1 MSNNNPFAIISPE
14 DLNAKQADQLF
25 VELYSHFPEITR
37 EGNSLIMGA
46 RGCGKSMMIRC
57 SLPDVLMLRKEL
69 EFNKLPYLAFCVPV
83 KKTSLNLQELQ
94 NLNNC
99 HAPYMLNEHFMIVHI
114 LMHIF
119 LQLSEIK
126 YEDDLY
132 EKQIYN
138 EFAEDVFIK
147 KLKNAG
153 YRQELKINYEN
164 PSNFFKCLYNCMDD
178 MIDDFIQY
186 LRGLLS
192 ITQVDYSYN
201 LPILSFTRFLIPVLK
216 AMMKLPGFPNN
227 SPVFLFIDDADN
239 LSKIQ
244 TNILNTWL
252 ASRTQPLV
260 SLKISSQIG
269 MYKSFFT
276 SNGVLVEA
284 PHDYQQVNI
293 DVSYLLTNQSS
304 LFYKNAVEILQRRLK
319 LAEIDVEATD
329 FFPPNKQQ
337 EEKIREEEIKIR
349 NNYEENGR
357 GYRESDDV
365 RRYAI
370 PNYIKNLGGT
380 KKSRHTYQYAGLD
393 NIIHLSSG
401 IIRYLL
407 DATAKM
413 YDESAHKIAK
423 TGTIKAIE
431 PSIQNQVVRKKADSY
446 LFNEIRKGDIG
457 DSDDAS
463 IAIKENPDNL
473 VDKLANLINAMGKTF
488 HQILISDRAE
498 RKVFSVALSNIPD
511 DEIKQVFELGV
522 RLGFFHM
529 SYIGNKEGDGR
540 TYLYVLNRCFA
551 PIFTLDPTGFQG
563 YLFMTNVDLKK
574 AINSGKQLRNIL
586 QEDESEMRQLTLE
599 DFWED

>member
-1 MSNNNPFAIISPE
+1 MPNNNPFAIISPE
-14 DLNAKQADQLF
+14 DLNAIQADQLF
-25 VELYSHFPEITR
+25 VELYSNFPEITR

-57 SLPDVLMLRKEL
+57 SLPDVLMLRKKIG
-69 EFNKLPYLAFCVPV
+69 FNKLPYLAFCVPV
-83 KKTSLNLQELQ
+83 KKTSLNLEELQ

-99 HAPYMLNEHFMIVHI
+99 HAPYMLNEHFMIIHI
-114 LMHIF
+114 LEYIF
-119 LQLSEIK
+119 LQLSKIK
-126 YEDDLY
+126 YEESLF
-132 EKQIYN
+132 EKERYI
-138 EFAEDVFIK
+138 EFAEDIFIR

-153 YRQELKINYEN
+153 YQKEPRISYEN
-164 PSNFFKCLYNCMDD
+164 PSNFFDCLYKCMDD
-178 MIDDFIQY
+178 MIDEFIMY
-186 LRGLLS
+186 LSGLLS
-192 ITQVDYSYN
+192 ITKVDYSYN
-201 LPILSFTRFLIPVLK
+201 MPILSFTRFLIPVLK
-216 AMMKLPGFPNN
+216 AMIQLPGFPNN
-227 SPVFLFIDDADN
+227 SPIFLFIDDADN

-244 TNILNTWL
+244 TKILNTWL
-252 ASRTQPLV
+252 VSRTQPLV

-269 MYKSFFT
+269 MYKTFFT

-293 DVSYLLTNQSS
+293 DISYLLTNQSS

-319 LAEIDVEATD
+319 LAGIDIDASD

-337 EEKIREEEIKIR
+337 EEKIREEEEKIR
-349 NNYEENGR
+349 NNYKENGR
-357 GYRESDDV
+357 GYRVSDDV

-413 YDESAHKIAK
+413 YDESTHGIIEAGA
-423 TGTIKAIE
+423 IKKIE

-446 LFNEIRKGDIG
+446 LFNEIRKGDVDG
-457 DSDDAS
+457 NDDID
-463 IAIKENPDNL
+463 IAVKENPDNL

-498 RKVFSVALSNIPD
+498 RKVFSIALSNIPD

-529 SYIGNKEGDGR
+529 SYIGNKDGDGR

-574 AINSGKQLRNIL
+574 AISNGKKLRNIL
-586 QEDESEMRQLTLE
+586 PEDESEMRQLTLE

>member
-1 MSNNNPFAIISPE
+1 MPNNNPFAIISPE
-14 DLNAKQADQLF
+14 DLNAMQADQLF
-25 VELYSHFPEITR
+25 VELYSSFPEITR

-57 SLPDVLMLRKEL
+57 SLPDVLMLRKKI

-83 KKTSLNLQELQ
+83 KKTSLNLEELQ

-99 HAPYMLNEHFMIVHI
+99 HAPYMLNEHFMIIHI
-114 LMHIF
+114 LQYIF
-119 LQLSEIK
+119 LQLSKIK
-126 YEDDLY
+126 YEENLFERERY
-132 EKQIYN
+132 S

-153 YRQELKINYEN
+153 YQHELKISYEN
-164 PSNFFKCLYNCMDD
+164 PSVFFDCLYKCMDD
-178 MIDDFIQY
+178 MIDEFIVY
-186 LRGLLS
+186 ITGLLS
-192 ITQVDYSYN
+192 ITKVDYSYN
-201 LPILSFTRFLIPVLK
+201 MPILSFTRFLIPVLK
-216 AMMKLPGFPNN
+216 AMIKLPGFPNN
-227 SPVFLFIDDADN
+227 SPIFLFIDDADN

-244 TNILNTWL
+244 TKILNTWL
-252 ASRTQPLV
+252 VSRTQPLV

-269 MYKSFFT
+269 MYKTFFT

-293 DVSYLLTNQSS
+293 DISYLLTNQSS
-304 LFYKNAVEILQRRLK
+304 LFYKNAIEILQRRLN
-319 LAEIDVEATD
+319 LAGIDVDASD

-337 EEKIREEEIKIR
+337 EEKIREEEKKIR
-349 NNYEENGR
+349 NNYNENGR

-413 YDESAHKIAK
+413 YDESTHGIIKAE
-423 TGTIKAIE
+423 TIKKIE
-431 PSIQNQVVRKKADSY
+431 PSVQNQVVRKKADSY
-446 LFNEIRKGDIG
+446 LFNEIRKGDVGG
-457 DSDDAS
+457 DDDID
-463 IAIKENPDNL
+463 IAVKENPDNL

-498 RKVFSVALSNIPD
+498 RKVFSIALSNIPD
-511 DEIKQVFELGV
+511 DEIKQVFGLGV

-563 YLFMTNVDLKK
+563 YLFMTNADLKK
-574 AINSGKQLRNIL
+574 AINNGKQLRNIL
-586 QEDESEMRQLTLE
+586 REDESEMRQLTLD